1 MCLTVILAEA
11 GEIHADVGPET
22 VRVTTLGTMARGSLV
37 NLERPMRADGRF
49 GGHFVQ
55 GHVDA
60 IGHIED
66 LRADAEF
73 HWMTVVFPTEL
84 AAYIV
89 HKGSIAVDGI
99 SLTVAGLGADR
110 FDVQVVPYHDRA
122 HQPEARAG
130 ARPRE
135 SRVRHH
141 REIRRARRAARGAD
155 AGGRAPRRGEALIM
169 EIAKG
174 ARKRR
179 GPFARI
185 EDAIAEIRAGR
196 MVIVVDDE
204 GRENEGDLT
213 IAAEKITAEA
223 ITFMARYG
231 CGLICLSMT
240 PERLD
245 ELEIPLMVA
254 NNSSRFDT
262 AFCVPIEAKGRT
274 TTGISA
280 GDRAATVR
288 AAIDPATRP
297 ADLARPGHMFPLR
310 SRTGGVTVR
319 AGQTEAA
326 VDLAR
331 IAGLYPA
338 GVICEIMNEDG
349 TMARVPE
356 LTRFAKRHGLLVV
369 TIADLIKYR
378 MRTESLVK
386 RVASAQL
393 PTRYG
398 PFTVHA
404 FENLVDNQ
412 THVALVCG
420 DIGDGKNVLVRV
432 HSQCL
437 TGDVLH
443 SIRCDCGAQLDTAMQ
458 RIAAEGR
465 GVLLYLNQEGRGI
478 GLANKIRAYELQDEG
493 FDTVEANERL
503 GFKADQRDYGMGVQ
517 ILREL
522 GVRMMRLL
530 SNNPR
535 KLVGIEGYGLS
546 VSEWLPL
553 EIPASDST
561 RRYLKTKK
569 DKLGHKLSSV

>member
-1 MCLTVILAEA
+1 MKRL
-11 GEIHADVGPET
+11 
-22 VRVTTLGTMARGSLV
+22 
-37 NLERPMRADGRF
+37 
-49 GGHFVQ
+49 
-55 GHVDA
+55 
-60 IGHIED
+60 
-66 LRADAEF
+66 
-73 HWMTVVFPTEL
+73 
-84 AAYIV
+84 
-89 HKGSIAVDGI
+89 K
-99 SLTVAGLGADR
+99 
-110 FDVQVVPYHDRA
+110 
-122 HQPEARAG
+122 
-130 ARPRE
+130 
-135 SRVRHH
+135 
-141 REIRRARRAARGAD
+141 
-155 AGGRAPRRGEALIM
+155 
-169 EIAKG
+169 IAKG
-174 ARKRR
+174 ARQRPS
-179 GPFARI
+179 PFARI
-185 EDAIAEIRAGR
+185 EDAVDAIRAGK
-196 MVIVVDDE
+196 MIIVVDDE
-204 GRENEGDLT
+204 DRENEGDLT
-213 IAAEKITAEA
+213 IAAEKVTPEA
-223 ITFMARYG
+223 INFMARYG
-231 CGLICLSMT
+231 RGLICLSMT

-245 ELEIPLMVA
+245 ELEIPLMVSQ
-254 NNSSRFDT
+254 NSSRFET
-262 AFCVPIEAKGRT
+262 AFCVSIEAKGRT
-274 TTGISA
+274 STGISA
-280 GDRAATVR
+280 GDRAATVL

-297 ADLARPGHMFPLR
+297 SDLARPGHMFPLR
-310 SRTGGVTVR
+310 ARTGGVMVR

-356 LTRFAKRHGLLVV
+356 LAKFARRHGLLMI

-386 RVASAQL
+386 RVATAKL
-393 PTRYG
+393 PTEYG
-398 PFTVHA
+398 EFHVHA
-404 FENLVDNQ
+404 FENQIDKQ

-420 DIGDGKNVLVRV
+420 DIRDGKDVLVRV

-437 TGDVLH
+437 TGDVFH
-443 SIRCDCGAQLDTAMQ
+443 SARCDCGAQLDTAMQ

-522 GVRMMRLL
+522 GVRTMRLL

-569 DKLGHKLSSV
+569 EKLGHKLSSV